1 MKKSILITL
10 SFVFVSAL
18 FLSGCGDDTVTK
30 KLSVFPFNT
39 AVVKYEL
46 SGSFVGEET
55 LYIKG
60 DLMSSHKYITQND
73 QEESTLEL
81 SLGSEKYVANLD
93 KMTAIKVKNE
103 EYDKLIK
110 LNKEEQGKQLIRD
123 ALGLQATDAIPSSSG
138 TKKIAGQ
145 TCDVYVIENVGTACL
160 WGGLVLEKKIT
171 ILGISNDKTAVS
183 IELDKEISND
193 RFDLPAGIIVTN

>member
-18 FLSGCGDDTVTK
+18 FLSGCGNDAVTK

-39 AVVKYEL
+39 ATVKYEL

-81 SLGSEKYVANLD
+81 SLGSEKYIANLD

-103 EYDKLIK
+103 GYDNLIK

-123 ALGLQATDAIPSSSG
+123 ALGLQATDAIPSPSG

-193 RFDLPAGIIVTN
+193 RFDLPAGVIVTN